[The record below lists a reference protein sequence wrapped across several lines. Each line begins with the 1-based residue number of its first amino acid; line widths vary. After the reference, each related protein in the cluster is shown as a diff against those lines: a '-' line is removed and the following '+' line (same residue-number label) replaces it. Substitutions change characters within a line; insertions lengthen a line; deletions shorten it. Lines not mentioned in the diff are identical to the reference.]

1 MEALRLILAAVGCF
15 GLLAIGSCT
24 MLGMGTA
31 AVLNE
36 AVENQRMKAA
46 ERASSAGA
54 DSSRF
59 SAQSRYEYESSREP
73 AIPRDRTQRM
83 NDSEWKFGDPAMKP
97 SN

>member
-1 MEALRLILAAVGCF
+1 MEALRLILAALGCF

-36 AVENQRMKAA
+36 AVENQRMRAA
-46 ERASSAGA
+46 EQASAAGA

-59 SAQSRYEYESSREP
+59 SAPSRYEYQSREAAVP
-73 AIPRDRTQRM
+73 EDRTQRM
-83 NDSEWKFGDPAMKP
+83 NDRDWKFGDPAVKP
-97 SN
+97 N

>member
-1 MEALRLILAAVGCF
+1 
-15 GLLAIGSCT
+15 
-24 MLGMGTA
+24 MLGLGTA

-59 SAQSRYEYESSREP
+59 SAQSRYEYDYRGAA
-73 AIPRDRTQRM
+73 AIPRDRTQSM
-83 NDSEWKFGDPAMKP
+83 NDRDWKFGDPAMKP
-97 SN
+97 GN